1 MFDRALNAPL
11 VVPVNELLN
20 KHVQKTLYSRQ
31 KLPPDFLP
39 TFIQGPVT
47 YLSKFKV
54 LAIITKVKQI
64 ELYLEENRA

>member
-1 MFDRALNAPL
+1 MNFNSLA
-11 VVPVNELLN
+11 
-20 KHVQKTLYSRQ
+20 KT
-31 KLPPDFLP
+31 DFLP